1 MDKYLKKPEI
11 SKDHSANVSAADRAT
26 QYKKSE
32 VFEDGGKLF
41 CRSCIR
47 LCNTKPK
54 KVRIIQRSL
63 SSTICKQ
70 ITTPTPD
77 HSIFTGRMLF
87 LTPNQQCQSTEGTE
101 ADIKRMKKSQTLES
115 MIC

>member
-11 SKDHSANVSAADRAT
+11 SKDHSANVSAADRAK

-54 KVRIIQRSL
+54 KVRII
-63 SSTICKQ
+63 
-70 ITTPTPD
+70 
-77 HSIFTGRMLF
+77 G
-87 LTPNQQCQSTEGTE
+87 
-101 ADIKRMKKSQTLES
+101 KKCVHNL
-115 MIC
+115 